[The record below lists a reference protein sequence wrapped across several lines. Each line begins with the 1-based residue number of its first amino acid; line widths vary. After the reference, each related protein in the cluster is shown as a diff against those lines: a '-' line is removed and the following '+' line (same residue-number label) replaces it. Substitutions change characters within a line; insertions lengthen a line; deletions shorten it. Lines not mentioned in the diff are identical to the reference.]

1 MGSPDRPGLAVYTL
15 RVDRSHLDRL
25 TEIAA
30 AEHRTLVQKLRVMIE
45 AEITRHDDSDANDGK
60 AAA

>member
-1 MGSPDRPGLAVYTL
+1 MASTSHSLAVYTL
-15 RVDRSHLDRL
+15 RVERSDLDRL
-25 TEIAA
+25 GEIAA

-45 AEITRHDDSDANDGK
+45 QEIAEHDAK